1 MEIYNSCKSAPHTTF
16 KGIPVAR
23 STTCIKN
30 METNIDLFQITNK
43 DKNFLEKLKNI
54 IKMDELYPSKRIQ
67 KHEYE
72 RWHEML
78 EVAVNK
84 AFEKG
89 RKCFVA
95 FKENKPCGII
105 TFEQGEKKFHLDCI
119 CTWPVETGKKVT
131 LAGQTLFK
139 QMFGNFLESKAG
151 LLDLTAILNGP
162 FDTVSK
168 YSKLGFKQVGGENHL
183 VAMRTNRSNTENTM
197 KKLNDIILT
206 TPIKDADEVDLIKTF
221 DM

>member
-1 MEIYNSCKSAPHTTF
+1 
-16 KGIPVAR
+16 
-23 STTCIKN
+23 
-30 METNIDLFQITNK
+30 
-43 DKNFLEKLKNI
+43 
-54 IKMDELYPSKRIQ
+54 
-67 KHEYE
+67 
-72 RWHEML
+72 ML

-131 LAGQTLFK
+131 LAG
-139 QMFGNFLESKAG
+139 
-151 LLDLTAILNGP
+151 AILNGP

-183 VAMRTNRSNTENTM
+183 VAMRTNKSNTENTM